1 MSLNLQRILLVDD
14 DGVYLQRLAR
24 ALRDRGCTIA
34 AVETAEAASEAAAQL
49 QPEAAVLDLK
59 LPGANGL
66 MCLRELRAA
75 WPELR
80 VLILTGY
87 GSIATAMEAVRQ
99 GAWDYLTKPADADQ
113 ILAALHRD
121 PSRPQSEAEIVPP
134 SLERIE
140 WEHIQRVL
148 TDKDGNISQAAATLG
163 LHRRS
168 LQRKLQKLPPA
179 K

>member
-1 MSLNLQRILLVDD
+1 MSLSLQRILLVDD
-14 DGVYLQRLAR
+14 DSVYLQRLAR
-24 ALRDRGCTIA
+24 ALRDRGFTVA
-34 AVETAEAASEAAAQL
+34 AVENAEAASEAAARL
-49 QPEAAVLDLK
+49 QPEAAVLDLR

-66 MCLRELRAA
+66 ICLRELRIA
-75 WPELR
+75 WPDLS

-99 GAWDYLTKPADADQ
+99 GAWDYLTKPADTDQ
-113 ILAALHRD
+113 ILAALQRD
-121 PSRPQSEAEIVPP
+121 PSRRHCETEIVPP

-140 WEHIQRVL
+140 WEHIQRFL

-179 K
+179 E